1 MTQKKLSHKIY
12 KNNHKHHQKFKK
24 FSKDKHTKI
33 AKLEEK
39 QRFRKASE

>member
-1 MTQKKLSHKIY
+1 MTQKLSHKIY
-12 KNNHKHHQKFKK
+12 KNIIKKFKK